1 MNVTHTIVNERSYVN
16 DAVRA
21 STILFMA
28 DTRAASLG
36 ATLSQLRKLA
46 QKSLKAVAEPAGIS
60 PAYLVKLERDEVQSP
75 SPHVLHRLAQALK
88 ADYLELMRRAGY
100 VVPDSGQVGGTL
112 AHALSADGLTDD
124 EAAALSAYLTVLRQ
138 QRGRA

>member
-1 MNVTHTIVNERSYVN
+1 
-16 DAVRA
+16 
-21 STILFMA
+21 MA
-28 DTRAASLG
+28 DTGATSLG

-46 QKSLKAVAEPAGIS
+46 QKSLKGVAEPAGIS

-75 SPHVLHRLAQALK
+75 SPHVLHRLAQALD
-88 ADYLELMRRAGY
+88 ADYLELMRRAGF
-100 VVPDSGQVGGTL
+100 VVPSVGQVGGTL